1 MAIIKNNSKYKWDFE
16 NIGGTTRVRI
26 TSGEDIRHLPELDP
40 KMWTVLACPVNGL
53 EISEKSLS
61 YMDTD
66 KDGKLRINDVIA
78 VSQWLTGAL
87 KNADLLLE
95 GKDCISID
103 EFNQENE
110 VGKKLY
116 SAAVQILKN
125 LGKEG
130 GVISLADASDK
141 ADTGLSAW

>member
-1 MAIIKNNSKYKWDFE
+1 MAVIKNNSKYKWDFE

-66 KDGKLRINDVIA
+66 KDGK
-78 VSQWLTGAL
+78 
-87 KNADLLLE
+87 
-95 GKDCISID
+95 ISIMD
-103 EFNQENE
+103 ATMIQRFIAQ
-110 VGKKLY
+110 L
-116 SAAVQILKN
+116 
-125 LGKEG
+125 
-130 GVISLADASDK
+130 ISQL
-141 ADTGLSAW
+141 